1 MPAHDVPHTGARA
14 PSPEAARTVVLTA
27 AAMVAFASNSLL
39 CRAALAGG
47 AIDAVSFTAL
57 RLGGGAAVL
66 VLLARGRTRGGSWL
80 SATALAA
87 YAFLFSIAYLRIP
100 AGVGALALF
109 GAVQATM
116 LAVGFARG
124 DRPGTRE
131 WLGFAL
137 AVAGLVALAR
147 PGRMAPDALGVAMM
161 AVAGAAWGVYTLR
174 GRGNADAL
182 GVNAANFARA
192 AALVPLFAALAL
204 GLPPAA
210 PGFHV
215 SGRGIALAL
224 VSGSVTSGLGYALW
238 YVAVRG
244 LTTTRAAIVQLAVPP
259 LAALGGVA
267 LLGEALTPRL
277 VASGAAI
284 LGGVALAV
292 TARR

>member
-1 MPAHDVPHTGARA
+1 MAGARA
-14 PSPEAARTVVLTA
+14 GTTAVETA

-39 CRAALAGG
+39 CRAALASGS
-47 AIDAVSFTAL
+47 IDAVTFTAL
-57 RLGGGAAVL
+57 RLGGGALAL
-66 VLLARGRTRGGSWL
+66 VALARARTRGGSWI
-80 SATALAA
+80 SGAALAA
-87 YAFLFSIAYLRIP
+87 YAFLFSVAYLRIP

-137 AVAGLVALAR
+137 AVAGLIALTR
-147 PGRMAPDALGVAMM
+147 PGRTAPDALGVAMM
-161 AVAGAAWGVYTLR
+161 AAAGAAWGVYTLR
-174 GRGNADAL
+174 GRGNSDAL
-182 GVNAANFARA
+182 GVNAANFARS
-192 AALVPLFAALAL
+192 AALVPLFAGLVL
-204 GLPPAA
+204 GLPPSA
-210 PGFHV
+210 PVFHV
-215 SGRGIALAL
+215 SARGIALAL

-277 VASGAAI
+277 LASGAAI

-292 TARR
+292 SGRR